1 MSKLYDDFVTVL
13 GQIKLF
19 RWPFWVVYD
28 PGAYKIRGPEIREIC
43 GLLRPGDI
51 LLRRY
56 DGYLDSHIIT
66 GTFSHAALYLGPVD
80 PSDEVAVPPVGRRS
94 VFFSSGR
101 EQVAHSTAE
110 GVHLED
116 ILTFLQCDG
125 VAVLRF
131 PRELTRLPAPP
142 PRPADFATWHPEEQI
157 LYNRL
162 EAGESIPFQQVFD
175 LVRPLALGQ
184 MGTPYD
190 FSFDFI
196 KGNRLSCTKFVAHC
210 YRGVLPALGVVPT
223 LKSFFLGLRH
233 KLAIVPD
240 DFLETDLAREHIT
253 PQAMELLLRAR
264 TG

>member
-1 MSKLYDDFVTVL
+1 VSKLYDEFVTVL

-56 DGYLDSHIIT
+56 DGYLDSRIIT
-66 GTFSHAALYLGPVD
+66 GTFSHAALFLGPVD
-80 PSDEVAVPPVGRRS
+80 DSDKVAVPPVGRRS
-94 VFFSSGR
+94 VFFSTGPA
-101 EQVAHSTAE
+101 QVAHSTAE

-131 PRELTRLPAPP
+131 PEQLSRLPSPP
-142 PRPADFATWHPEEQI
+142 PRPSDFSSWHPQEQAM
-157 LYNRL
+157 YDRL
-162 EAGESIPFQQVFD
+162 EGGDSIPFQRVFD

-190 FSFDFI
+190 FSFDFTA
-196 KGNRLSCTKFVAHC
+196 GNRLSCTKFVAHC

-223 LKSFFLGLRH
+223 LKSFLLGLRH
-233 KLAIVPD
+233 KLAILPD
-240 DFLETDLAREHIT
+240 DFLATDLVRKHIT
-253 PQAMELLLRAR
+253 QRALEFLERAR
-264 TG
+264 TT